1 MSKTMSL
8 EVLSSIKGAKSSEA
22 VDKLFEVIKSAN
34 ITANGNSNQFAVN
47 LDDLRE
53 DVVHPSLEIER
64 EIIRS
69 NFPIQKNGY
78 LVVSK
83 VIEE

>member
-1 MSKTMSL
+1 MSL
-8 EVLSSIKGAKSSEA
+8 EVLSSIKGATSSEA

-34 ITANGNSNQFAVN
+34 IAVNGNPNQHAVT
-47 LDDLRE
+47 LDQLRE
-53 DVVHPSLEIER
+53 DEVHPSNELER
-64 EIIRS
+64 QIIRS